1 MHKSGNGIRLT
12 ATLVSG
18 FYGLA
23 FFATGTQL
31 PNLYSTILAY
41 SPSAIGLGTVA
52 FDLWMWKW
60 PILKRIVNRP
70 DISGAWLGTIVQ
82 AGPASNPG
90 SDDSTPISCALLVEQ
105 TYWTLSLTQMTEEST
120 SYTTSVM
127 IVSRAESKHKLVAY
141 TYHNEPQQRF
151 RYKSQPSNG
160 ASHISVASS
169 RPSQIEGRYW
179 TDRGSTGDSS
189 YRLVGNRTDFSS
201 LEQISSYAK
210 EESGL

>member
-1 MHKSGNGIRLT
+1 MHKSGSGIRLT

-23 FFATGTQL
+23 FFATGIDL

-60 PILKRIVNRP
+60 PLVQRIFNRP

-82 AGPASNPG
+82 VDTGLNPG
-90 SDDSTPISCALLVEQ
+90 SVGSTPISCALLVEQ

-120 SYTTSVM
+120 SYTTSVT
-127 IVSRAESKHKLVAY
+127 IVRRGESKHKLVAY

-151 RYKSQPSNG
+151 RHKSQPSNG

-169 RPSQIEGRYW
+169 RPSELEGRYW
-179 TDRGSTGDSS
+179 TDRGTTGDSS
-189 YRLVGNRTDFSS
+189 YFLVGDRTDFSS
-201 LEQISSYAK
+201 LEQIRSYAK
-210 EESGL
+210 EESDK